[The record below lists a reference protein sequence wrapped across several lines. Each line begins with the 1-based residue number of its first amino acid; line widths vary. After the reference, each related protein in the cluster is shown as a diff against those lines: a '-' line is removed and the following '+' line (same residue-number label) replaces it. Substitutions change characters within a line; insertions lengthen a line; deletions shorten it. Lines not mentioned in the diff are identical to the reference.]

1 MNKNTDHH
9 KRMRAMLAK
18 LNEKQIFRA
27 ALKAGANGQGISDA
41 MKSFFPK

>member
-1 MNKNTDHH
+1 MSNKNTEHH

-27 ALKAGANGQGISDA
+27 ALKAGKLEFVVVGRKA
-41 MKSFFPK
+41 KS

>member
-27 ALKAGANGQGISDA
+27 ALKAGKLEFVVIGRKA
-41 MKSFFPK
+41 KS

>member
-18 LNEKQIFRA
+18 LNKKQIFRA
-27 ALKAGANGQGISDA
+27 ALKAGKLEFVVVGRKA
-41 MKSFFPK
+41 KS